1 MNFDELTDEQRD
13 FQESVRG
20 FLDELIPPE
29 RVTEIERAGEV
40 PRDVWTAFAEQELLG
55 VGVSP
60 ADGGSGGGAVELA
73 LLVFELASTSL
84 SVSMRFLAS
93 AYSGVHTLL
102 GHGSPAQKEELLGP
116 YFAGDLEFGFAFTE
130 ASGGADLRGWRTS
143 AERSGSGWTLDGSKM
158 FTSNADSADRLLV
171 LARTEAGDKPHQ
183 GFTLFLVPPD
193 APGITIRRIPTMGLK
208 AEGAFEV
215 GFEGVSVDAGAVV
228 GDEGGGFYAALSSLD
243 MERILVAAAATGNAS
258 AALEEATS
266 YALEREAFGRPIGA
280 LQAIQHQLADSA
292 CDVEIGWQM
301 TMKAARKFDREGSCP
316 LEATMAKYVASERA
330 FQVTHRGMRI
340 LGGYGFTTE
349 FAMERRFRDSQIF
362 LTGPISSEMSRNF
375 IGESLGLPKSY

>member
-1 MNFDELTDEQRD
+1 LNLDELTDEQRD
-13 FQESVRG
+13 FRESVRG
-20 FLDELIPPE
+20 FLAGLLPPE
-29 RVTEIERAGEV
+29 RVAQIEEVGEV
-40 PRDVWTAFAEQELLG
+40 PHDVWKAFAGQDLLG

-60 ADGGSGGGAVELA
+60 EDGGSGGGAVELA
-73 LLVFELASTSL
+73 VLVFELASISL

-116 YFAGDLEFGFAFTE
+116 YFDGDLEFGFAFTE

-143 AERSGSGWTLDGSKM
+143 AERSGGGWKLDGSKM
-158 FTSNADSADRLLV
+158 FTSNADNADRLLV
-171 LARTEAGDKPHQ
+171 LARTAEGDRPHQ
-183 GFTLFLVPPD
+183 GFTLFLVPPET
-193 APGITIRRIPTMGLK
+193 PGITIRRIPTMGLK

-215 GFEGVSVDAGAVV
+215 GFDQVPVAADAVV
-228 GDEGGGFYAALSSLD
+228 GEEGRGFYAALSSLD
-243 MERILVAAAATGNAS
+243 MERILVAAAVTGNAA
-258 AALEEATS
+258 AALAEATG

-280 LQAIQHQLADSA
+280 LQAVQHQLADSA
-292 CDVEIGWQM
+292 CDVEVGWQM
-301 TMKAARKFDREGSCP
+301 TMKAARKFDREGACP

-330 FQVTHRGMRI
+330 FQVAHRGMRI